1 MNAIQLIIL
10 NMEEVRRR
18 SVKLWSGIPKDFLHW
33 KPDGEA
39 MSCIEMVR
47 HVLESEHYY
56 HLALINGGSLSEYES
71 PFAGKPYIS
80 VENELE
86 IAEPFRM
93 SFLEYVSDLNEE
105 SLSAVKI
112 DRSDVGYVREMGDML
127 MRIAYHESVH
137 AGQLLEYLRTGGIS
151 RANLWD

>member
-10 NMEEVRRR
+10 NLEEVRRR
-18 SVKLWSGIPKDFLHW
+18 SVKLWSGIPVDFLHW
-33 KPDGEA
+33 KPDEGA
-39 MSCIEMVR
+39 MSCIEMIR

-56 HLALINGGSLSEYES
+56 HMALINGGSLSEYET

-86 IAEPFRM
+86 LAWPFRK
-93 SFLEYVSDLNEE
+93 SFLEYVSELNEE

-137 AGQLLEYLRTGGIS
+137 AGQLLDYLRTAGS
-151 RANLWD
+151 TRENLWD